1 MNSKTQTGMV
11 QTRKMIVSKEGELQD
26 NGYNFKNIHK
36 TLMMRLI
43 PEFKYRVFWKDQTP
57 KTRWRL
63 HLLAVMSKDGQR
75 PSPAEMWNAIEQTEP
90 YFT

>member
-1 MNSKTQTGMV
+1 MV
-11 QTRKMIVSKEGELQD
+11 QTRKMIVSKERDLRD
-26 NGYNFKNIHK
+26 NGCNFKNISK
-36 TLMMRLI
+36 ALSMRLLT
-43 PEFKYRVFWKDQTP
+43 EFKLRTHWKDQTP

-75 PSPAEMWNAIEQTEP
+75 PSCAELWNAIEQTEP